1 MSEPPNVIEFPRPP
15 RAHDL
20 PALDLSPRTHP
31 VGTRRGFNT
40 GQRYRYLVLRRG
52 QEVAAGVLRA
62 DTAALA
68 LGAVCD
74 CLEYAWETDPEVEL
88 EIDSYA
94 SPDRLLARESR
105 EVPLRGPGRT
115 PFGPGRNQ
123 EVFETTQELLEASA
137 YWQDPPAWIHGPKTP
152 DS

>member
-1 MSEPPNVIEFPRPP
+1 MICLRSPCPPTP
-15 RAHDL
+15 
-20 PALDLSPRTHP
+20 
-31 VGTRRGFNT
+31 TRWGHGAASTRGSAT
-40 GQRYRYLVLRRG
+40 ATWSSGGG

-74 CLEYAWETDPEVEL
+74 CLEYEWETDPEVAL

-94 SPDRLLARESR
+94 IPDRLLARESR

-115 PFGPGRNQ
+115 PFGPGRNR

-152 DS
+152 DF